1 MTTAKPQKWWKQ
13 EVVKMAENE
22 EIVTWD
28 EALSGGAYVKF
39 DQDPKTK
46 EYAEKILKIVNWTL
60 VKCEKFGKKDIVEF
74 RSDVLEED
82 GEKVVEKSF
91 TTTSNRLKTKL
102 KNLLTNRD
110 ATIAVT
116 INVMPIGDDFA
127 RQYSLKEVKSE

>member
-1 MTTAKPQKWWKQ
+1 
-13 EVVKMAENE
+13 MAENE